1 MRWLAIDAPITPV
14 PTHPTRVTPGRTS
27 AMAVVI
33 GTTRLRA
40 RGRGRARVGQ
50 RATRAQSMREVCR
63 VPVECG
69 LHSLFYCLHAG
80 GLLGGAHSYS
90 SRAVDACAAVWGGGR
105 SNRPSRAGKRH
116 DRGGP
121 AGDYTTVPPGGAPQ
135 HHTRRRKHCVGGCQ
149 SGTNTA
155 SVLSPGATGGWED
168 AVVKPPPRVPQT
180 QGSSKIEVAAG
191 WASPSPL
198 AACAA
203 LVQATWCLRCASPP
217 PSSSSAGV
225 QRWCRQRLD
234 QCTWP
239 TQKAPLVCVP

>member
-1 MRWLAIDAPITPV
+1 MGWDAQAATTTPHYLRYSADSTADDPLLYRQSRDSALRASVWSSLPTPPPPQLGTELSMGSLYGTPV
-14 PTHPTRVTPGRTS
+14 EDQLETTPPFHQVGLGHEAESDEDEALDTPLPATPEEPLSPRS
-27 AMAVVI
+27 A
-33 GTTRLRA
+33 
-40 RGRGRARVGQ
+40 
-50 RATRAQSMREVCR
+50 
-63 VPVECG
+63 
-69 LHSLFYCLHAG
+69 
-80 GLLGGAHSYS
+80 
-90 SRAVDACAAVWGGGR
+90 
-105 SNRPSRAGKRH
+105 
-116 DRGGP
+116 
-121 AGDYTTVPPGGAPQ
+121 GGAPQ